1 MLNLN
6 LNTLSSKLTEQ
17 QRGVFT
23 GLVSASFV
31 LYGGGGGGTTND
43 GGGGGG
49 GAGMVVSGALH
60 IVPNVTYNVIVGS
73 GASASLFNSSSNNP
87 TKAESSWMYGSN
99 IVSTNP
105 FTASAGGGFCAGTGS
120 AGPSGTWA
128 YRAGGASGDGFVYL
142 SPSVSSSYPS
152 YTGGP
157 VNLTS
162 GLAGGG
168 AGSGQNGFSGSIGEG
183 GSGSLIISSSFQ
195 TFGYYSASIVV
206 SPYSGSDGTIEY
218 ALGAA
223 GGGGGARLSLSTE
236 PAGGFFGGSGQAG
249 SPGGFNTPNGFGP
262 GGGGAGLGFGGAPAG
277 NGGDGRAYIIYC
289 GLPKMDVT
297 NATTTYDTVHNRTI
311 HVFNKGTGSFQFNF
325 EKYGSVEGCQ

>member
-17 QRGVFT
+17 PRGVFT
-23 GLVSASFV
+23 GLISASFV
-31 LYGGGGGGTTND
+31 LYGGGGGGSTNN

-49 GAGMVVSGALH
+49 GAGMVVSGALQ

-87 TKAESSWMYGSN
+87 NKAETSWMYGSN
-99 IVSTNP
+99 IVSANP

-128 YRAGGASGDGFVYL
+128 YRTGGASGAGFVYL

-152 YTGGP
+152 YAGGA

-162 GLAGGG
+162 GLSGGG
-168 AGSGQNGFSGSIGEG
+168 AGSGQNGYPGDIGVG

-195 TFGYYSASIVV
+195 TYGYYSSSVVV
-206 SPYSGSDGTIEY
+206 SPYSGSDGTIGY

-223 GGGGGARLSLSTE
+223 GGGAGARLTFSTE
-236 PAGGFFGGSGQAG
+236 PAGGFFGGGTQIPLAAFG
-249 SPGGFNTPNGFGP
+249 SNGYGP
-262 GGGGAGLGFGGAPAG
+262 GAGGAGLGYGGAPAG
-277 NGGDGRAYIIYC
+277 NGGDGKAYIIYC
-289 GLPKMDVT
+289 GAPKMDVT
-297 NATTTYDTVHNRTI
+297 NATTIYDTRLNTTVHI
-311 HVFNKGTGSFQFNF
+311 FNKGTGSFNFNF
-325 EKYGSVEGCQ
+325 EKYGSIPGCQ

>member
-1 MLNLN
+1 M
-6 LNTLSSKLTEQ
+6 
-17 QRGVFT
+17 
-23 GLVSASFV
+23 
-31 LYGGGGGGTTND
+31 
-43 GGGGGG
+43 
-49 GAGMVVSGALH
+49 SG
-60 IVPNVTYNVIVGS
+60 P
-73 GASASLFNSSSNNP
+73 
-87 TKAESSWMYGSN
+87 N

-120 AGPSGTWA
+120 AGPSGTWG

-142 SPSVSSSYPS
+142 SPSVSASYPS
-152 YTGGP
+152 YTGGA

-168 AGSGQNGFSGSIGEG
+168 AGSAQNGYPGEIGEG
-183 GSGSLIISSSFQ
+183 GSGSLIISSSLQ
-195 TFGYYSASIVV
+195 TFGYYSASVV
-206 SPYSGSDGTIEY
+206 VAPYSGSDGTIGY

-236 PAGGFFGGSGQAG
+236 PAGGFFGGGTQIPLAAFG
-249 SPGGFNTPNGFGP
+249 SNGFGP
-262 GGGGAGLGFGGAPAG
+262 GAGGAGLGFGGAPAG

-311 HVFNKGTGSFQFNF
+311 HVFDKGTGSFQFNF
-325 EKYGSVEGCQ
+325 EKYGSIEGCQ